1 VGIDVTL
8 AASADGAAAL
18 GPNTPSAFSIW
29 REEARES
36 LRRRST
42 ALILASVLHVGLLLL
57 LLNLA
62 PPEMFE
68 DSQSK
73 PTTVTLVPGEEAP
86 PAPEPEPADKPR
98 PAGGGAP
105 AKAVQAPPRPAPI
118 SRPRPAP
125 AQPSDEPPLELWEG
139 MEKFNLANVPS
150 SGPAKTAGTP
160 GASADAGDAVVG
172 TAPGGQPLYGAQ
184 WHRRPS
190 GAELAT
196 YLPARM
202 QNGWGMVAC
211 RTAPDYRVEDC
222 KEIGQSPAGSG
233 LSRAVRLA
241 AWQFRVRPPR
251 VGGKSMVGEWV
262 QIRIEWTTGVPR

>member
-1 VGIDVTL
+1 L

-18 GPNTPSAFSIW
+18 EPGSPSAITIW
-29 REEARES
+29 WEETRES

-42 ALILASVLHVGLLLL
+42 ALILAAALHIALLFLLLS
-57 LLNLA
+57 LA
-62 PPEMFE
+62 PPDRFE
-68 DSQSK
+68 DPRSK
-73 PTTVTLVPGEEAP
+73 PTSVTLLPGEEAP
-86 PAPEPEPADKPR
+86 PAPEPKPVEKPQ

-105 AKAVQAPPRPAPI
+105 AKAVQAPPRPTPI
-118 SRPRPAP
+118 PQPKAAP
-125 AQPSDEPPLELWEG
+125 AEPSEEPPLKLWEG

-160 GASADAGDAVVG
+160 GASAGAGDAVVG

-190 GAELAT
+190 TAELST

-241 AWQFRVRPPR
+241 SWQFRVRPPR
-251 VGGKSMVGEWV
+251 VGGKSLVGEWV
-262 QIRIEWTTGVPR
+262 RIRIEWTEGEAR